1 MGFIIV
7 LILTTLAIAGSAAFF
22 SIYGLAQIFS
32 GAFLPVV
39 IMSSSLEA
47 GKLVAASFV
56 YRYWKDISA
65 AMKTYLISSI
75 IVLMLITSA
84 GIFGFLSQAHMASNA
99 ELTETNSKVSLL
111 EEDKARTEQLKTERL
126 ARRKQIDDQVANL
139 PSDYVK
145 SRQKLINEFNAER
158 KRIDKEVVQ
167 YDATIT
173 DTAKQISDLKMT
185 KIKEEAHVGPILFIA
200 QAMGKD
206 VNTAITWMII
216 LIMFAFDPLAVIL
229 TIGVNVAL
237 KLRSGEQDTPMKETT
252 DEPVDD
258 VDLDEPMP
266 SITSVEQLVKAS
278 PEGVTIEQIRLALD
292 QLNRD
297 RELSPQE
304 LVQKQA
310 LEEMLRKKEVK
321 HLVRNPQ
328 KPTPPEG
335 RLVK

>member
-1 MGFIIV
+1 MGFIVV

-56 YRYWKDISA
+56 YRYWNDISR
-65 AMKTYLISSI
+65 AMRTYLIASI

-84 GIFGFLSQAHMASNA
+84 GIFGFLSQAHIATNA
-99 ELTETNSKVSLL
+99 QLTETNSKVALL
-111 EEDKARTEQLKTERL
+111 EEDKTRTEQLKQERL

-139 PSDYVK
+139 PADYVR
-145 SRQKLINEFNAER
+145 SRQRLINEFNEER

-167 YDATIT
+167 YDATIAS
-173 DTAKQISDLKMT
+173 DSKQISELKLT

-200 QAMGKD
+200 EAMGKD

-216 LIMFAFDPLAVIL
+216 LIMFAFDPLAVVL

-237 KLRSGEQDTPMKETT
+237 KLRSSSKAASGSDTSIEV
-252 DEPVDD
+252 DEPIE
-258 VDLDEPMP
+258 LDEPTP
-266 SITSVEQLVKAS
+266 AITSVEQLVKTPQES
-278 PEGVTIEQIRLALD
+278 ITIEQIRDALD

-304 LVQKQA
+304 LIQKQA

-321 HLVRNPQ
+321 QSVRNPQ
-328 KPTPPEG
+328 KPTMPES